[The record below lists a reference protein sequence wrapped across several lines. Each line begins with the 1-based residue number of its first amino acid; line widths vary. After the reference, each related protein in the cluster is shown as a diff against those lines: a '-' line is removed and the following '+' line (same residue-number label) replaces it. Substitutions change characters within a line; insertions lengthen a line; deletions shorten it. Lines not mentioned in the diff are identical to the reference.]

1 MKATET
7 GARSFTVFREI
18 RGKKKEISTEAAE
31 ALIRCGRRGIL
42 AVNGGKRLPLCGSY
56 KLFLWRRREK
66 IYFHG
71 ARVKR
76 RSCLK

>member
-7 GARSFTVFREI
+7 GARSFTEFREI
-18 RGKKKEISTEAAE
+18 RRKKEISTEAAD
-31 ALIRCGRRGIL
+31 ALIRRGIL
-42 AVNGGKRLPLCGSY
+42 AVN
-56 KLFLWRRREK
+56 RENGCPYTVPINNLYDGDEK
-66 IYFHG
+66 KYFHG

>member
-7 GARSFTVFREI
+7 GARSFTEFREI
-18 RGKKKEISTEAAE
+18 RRKKEISTEAAE

-42 AVNGGKRLPLCGSY
+42 AVN
-56 KLFLWRRREK
+56 REK
-66 IYFHG
+66 GCPYAVSINNLYDGDEKKYFHG

-76 RSCLK
+76 HSCLK

>member
-7 GARSFTVFREI
+7 GARSFTEFREI

-42 AVNGGKRLPLCGSY
+42 AVN
-56 KLFLWRRREK
+56 RENGCPYAVS
-66 IYFHG
+66 INNLYDG
-71 ARVKR
+71 D
-76 RSCLK
+76 

>member
-1 MKATET
+1 MQ
-7 GARSFTVFREI
+7 GALPSSEKFAE
-18 RGKKKEISTEAAE
+18 KKEISTEAAE

-42 AVNGGKRLPLCGSY
+42 AVN
-56 KLFLWRRREK
+56 RENGCPYTVPINNLYDGDEK
-66 IYFHG
+66 KYFHG